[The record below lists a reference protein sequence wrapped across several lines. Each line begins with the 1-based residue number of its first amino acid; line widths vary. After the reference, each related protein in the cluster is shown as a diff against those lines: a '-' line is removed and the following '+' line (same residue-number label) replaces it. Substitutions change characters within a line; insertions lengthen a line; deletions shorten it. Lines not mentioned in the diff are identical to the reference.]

1 MLCHY
6 NLGYI
11 SFKIIKMQELE
22 DHTVSNDFVS
32 IDLSYD
38 IFELFERLTLKNIV
52 TLKSKLWSLEVIGKR
67 HHSIERLQDFVYLP
81 RFNIFHCSYGH
92 ILCRCRRKAR

>member
-1 MLCHY
+1 M
-6 NLGYI
+6 I
-11 SFKIIKMQELE
+11 SYQSVN
-22 DHTVSNDFVS
+22 TG
-32 IDLSYD
+32 LSYD

-81 RFNIFHCSYGH
+81 RFIIFHCSYGH